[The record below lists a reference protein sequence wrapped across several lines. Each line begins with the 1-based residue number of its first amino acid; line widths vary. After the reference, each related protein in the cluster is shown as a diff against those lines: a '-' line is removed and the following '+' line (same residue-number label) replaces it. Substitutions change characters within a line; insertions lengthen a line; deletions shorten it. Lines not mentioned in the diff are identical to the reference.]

1 MKASTIA
8 LSKELA
14 AIARGLDRVIA
25 DAAGERIAF
34 TLVVFTEGR
43 ASYVSTASRED
54 SVREIKTLLAHL
66 EAGMPDVPPHQYA
79 S

>member
-8 LSKELA
+8 LSKELE

-66 EAGMPDVPPHQYA
+66 EAGMPDVPAHHYA

>member
-8 LSKELA
+8 LSKEIE
-14 AIARGLDRVIA
+14 AIARELDRVIA
-25 DAAGERIAF
+25 GVAGERVAF
-34 TLVVFTEGR
+34 TLVIFTEGR

-54 SVREIKTLLAHL
+54 SMREIKTLVSHL
-66 EAGMPDVPPHQYA
+66 EAGMPDVPAHHYA